1 MNITICEF
9 MDEKSVDNLKQRFDV
24 TYDAK
29 LVDRPHDLARAL
41 AGADALVVRN
51 RTQVN
56 PALLAAAPRL
66 RVVGRLGVGLD
77 NIDVAACEARGIAVI
92 PATGANA
99 LAVAEYVITTSMV
112 LLRGAYLSSAAVAA
126 GQWPRPQLSEGRET
140 AGKTLGLV
148 GFGGIGRLTAQLAQA
163 LGMRVLAFDP
173 MLDAGADVWRATG
186 TACSTLDDLLREADV
201 VSLHVPLTASTRNL
215 MDERRIGLM
224 KRHAVLINTA
234 RGGIV
239 DEAALAQAL
248 RDGRLAG
255 AALDVFDHEPVPAGS
270 SLAGVPN
277 LILTPHIG
285 GVTRESNERVSAMIA
300 ERVAERLLGTTP
312 TTEHH
317 SCQPIA
323 LPT

>member
-9 MDEKSVDNLKQRFDV
+9 MDETSVDNLRQRFDV
-24 TYDAK
+24 TYDAR
-29 LVDRPHDLARAL
+29 LVDRPQDLARAL

-56 PALLAAAPRL
+56 AALLAAAPQL

-99 LAVAEYVITTSMV
+99 LAVAEYVIATSMM

-163 LGMRVLAFDP
+163 LGMRVLACDP
-173 MLDAGADVWRATG
+173 MLDAGADVWRATD
-186 TACSTLDDLLREADV
+186 TTCSALDDLLRDADV
-201 VSLHVPLTASTRNL
+201 VSLHVPLTGSTRNL

-224 KRHAVLINTA
+224 KQGAVLVNTA

-248 RDGRLAG
+248 RAGRLAG
-255 AALDVFDHEPVPAGS
+255 AALDVFEHEPVPAS
-270 SLAGVPN
+270 SNLADVPN
-277 LILTPHIG
+277 LVLTPHIG

-300 ERVAERLLGTTP
+300 ERVARRLLGP
-312 TTEHH
+312 TTTEEHPWQH
-317 SCQPIA
+317 VA
-323 LPT
+323 

>member
-9 MDEKSVDNLKQRFDV
+9 MDETSVDNLRQRFDV

-29 LVDRPHDLARAL
+29 LVDRPHDLARVL
-41 AGADALVVRN
+41 ENADALIVRN

-56 PALLAAAPRL
+56 AALLAAAPQL

-77 NIDVAACEARGIAVI
+77 NIDVAACAARGIDVI

-99 LAVAEYVITTSMV
+99 LAVAEYVIATSMM

-163 LGMRVLAFDP
+163 LGMRVLAYDP

-186 TACSTLDDLLREADV
+186 ASCSSLDDLLRAADV
-201 VSLHVPLTASTRNL
+201 VSLHVPLTESTRNL
-215 MDERRIGLM
+215 MDESRIGLM
-224 KRHAVLINTA
+224 KQGAVLVNTA

-239 DEAALAQAL
+239 DENALAQAL
-248 RDGRLAG
+248 RAGRLAG
-255 AALDVFDHEPVPAGS
+255 AALDVFEHEPVPAGS
-270 SLAGVPN
+270 NLADVPN
-277 LILTPHIG
+277 LVLTPHIG

-300 ERVAERLLGTTP
+300 ERVARRLLGP
-312 TTEHH
+312 TTNEERPWQHV
-317 SCQPIA
+317 A
-323 LPT
+323 

>member
-9 MDEKSVDNLKQRFDV
+9 MDGKSVDTLRQRFDV
-24 TYDAK
+24 TYDAT
-29 LVDRPHDLARAL
+29 LVDRPQDLARAL

-56 PALLAAAPRL
+56 DALLAAAPQL

-77 NIDVAACEARGIAVI
+77 NIDVAACEARGIDVI

-99 LAVAEYVITTSMV
+99 LAVAEYVIATSMM

-163 LGMRVLAFDP
+163 LGMRVLAYDP
-173 MLDAGADVWRATG
+173 MLDAGVDVWRATG
-186 TACSTLDDLLREADV
+186 ASCSSLDDLLRAADV

-215 MDERRIGLM
+215 MDDSRIGLM
-224 KRHAVLINTA
+224 KQGAVLVNTA

-239 DEAALAQAL
+239 DESALARAL
-248 RDGRLAG
+248 REGRLAG
-255 AALDVFDHEPVPAGS
+255 AALDVFEREPVPAGS
-270 SLAGVPN
+270 NLADVPN
-277 LILTPHIG
+277 LVLTPHIG

-300 ERVAERLLGTTP
+300 ERVARRLLGP
-312 TTEHH
+312 TTNEERPWQHV
-317 SCQPIA
+317 A
-323 LPT
+323 